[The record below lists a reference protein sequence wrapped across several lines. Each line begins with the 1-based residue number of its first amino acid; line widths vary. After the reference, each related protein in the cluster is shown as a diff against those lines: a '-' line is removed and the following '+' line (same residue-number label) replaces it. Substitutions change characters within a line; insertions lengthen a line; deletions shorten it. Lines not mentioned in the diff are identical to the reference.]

1 MIPDLGP
8 LGLTLKIAALTTPLL
23 FLLCIPLAYWITLAR
38 PVPRFTV
45 QALVNL
51 PLVLPPTVLGFYL
64 LVLFS
69 PESFPGS
76 FLEAKLGVTLAFTQA
91 GLVIGSVIFSLPFMV
106 NPIVSGLE
114 SLPPTLA
121 EEARMLGA
129 GRWQT
134 LFLVLLPDIKPS
146 LLAAAVLTFSH
157 TLGEFGVALM
167 IGGKIPGET
176 LLVSMA
182 VYDRVEALDFGAAHA
197 YSALLCA
204 LSFLCLVTLFLVNR
218 RWYRPF

>member
-1 MIPDLGP
+1 MTLDLQP
-8 LGLTLKIAALTTPLL
+8 LLLTLKISLISTPLL
-23 FLLCIPLAYWITLAR
+23 FLLCVPLAYAITFSPPALR
-38 PVPRFTV
+38 YTL

-64 LVLFS
+64 LLAFS
-69 PESFPGS
+69 PESFPGA
-76 FLEAKLGVTLAFTQA
+76 FLEDTLGFRLAFTQA
-91 GLVIGSVIFSLPFMV
+91 GLILGSLVFSMPFMV

-114 SLPPTLA
+114 SLPPVLS

-134 LFLVLLPDIKPS
+134 LFMVLLPDIKPS
-146 LLAAAVLTFSH
+146 LLAAGVLTFSH

-167 IGGKIPGET
+167 IGGKIPGRT
-176 LLVSMA
+176 LLASMA
-182 VYDRVEALDFGAAHA
+182 VYDEVESLRFASAHA
-197 YSALLCA
+197 YAGILA
-204 LSFLCLVTLFLVNR
+204 AVSFVCLVMLFAVNR